1 MTKLIF
7 STLGRLDSYAW
18 FFSSSST
25 VAFSPASIVCI
36 TQLYDERREKI
47 PSGKVGCVLLFHE
60 ISSSSCFLVSQSVF
74 FLHKIL
80 EGGYFNFKV
89 LVFFM
94 CISGRKNLV
103 NELCAFGLPLITKD
117 MTVRLS
123 HTLIMDPANEGTEIR
138 QQEENAALV
147 SVRKVQKSSRISL
160 SRAAVPSS
168 WKLET
173 TSALLSLHFHSLC
186 SFQARFYVFQFSLI
200 LIMLPTPE
208 S

>member
-1 MTKLIF
+1 
-7 STLGRLDSYAW
+7 
-18 FFSSSST
+18 
-25 VAFSPASIVCI
+25 
-36 TQLYDERREKI
+36 
-47 PSGKVGCVLLFHE
+47 
-60 ISSSSCFLVSQSVF
+60 
-74 FLHKIL
+74 
-80 EGGYFNFKV
+80 
-89 LVFFM
+89 M

-186 SFQARFYVFQFSLI
+186 SFPARFYVFQFSLI

-208 S
+208 SWNGFVRQSETRYLLRLDLSRLSRFISEQSSGLQQQQQLIHW